1 MYELRALAALG
12 RLRVSAARWT
22 AARQSCDSEAAAV
35 AELAAPR
42 GRALEPELDAD
53 LGWIAAS
60 GARLIHCDSAEY
72 PARLRTIR
80 HAPAVLYLRGHAAVL
95 GTRQVAMVGS
105 RAPTAGGR
113 ATAREFAF
121 KLGRAGLTI
130 TSGLAVG
137 IDAASHQGALAA
149 PAPTIAVL
157 GGGLDTVYPPE
168 HAALAAAI
176 LAADGALVS
185 ELPPRSPPRR
195 AGFPQR
201 NRLISGLALGV
212 LVIEAVDASGTMHT
226 ARHARDQQRPLLAVP
241 GSIRNPQ
248 SSGCHSLI
256 RAGARLVRHPADVL
270 EELNIVY
277 QKQTLDLFQR
287 GAPRVPELDKGR
299 EILLHA
305 LGFDPISFDVL
316 VERTGFLPERV
327 ASLLLL
333 LELDGFV
340 ESHPGGRFG
349 RAQQAL

>member
-1 MYELRALAALG
+1 MSELRALAALG
-12 RLRVSAARWT
+12 RLQVSVARWSAAREH
-22 AARQSCDSEAAAV
+22 CDSEAAAV
-35 AELAAPR
+35 AELADPR
-42 GRALEPELDAD
+42 GPPLEPELDAD
-53 LGWIAAS
+53 LAWFEAS
-60 GARLIHCDSAEY
+60 GVRLIHCDSAEY
-72 PARLRTIR
+72 PARLRAIR
-80 HAPAVLYLRGHAAVL
+80 HAPAVLYLRGRAALL

-113 ATAREFAF
+113 ATAREFAA

-130 TSGLAVG
+130 TSGLAIG
-137 IDAASHQGALAA
+137 IDAASHEGALAA
-149 PAPTIAVL
+149 RAPTIAVL
-157 GGGLDTVYPPE
+157 GSGLDTVYPPE
-168 HAALAAAI
+168 HAGLAAAI
-176 LAADGALVS
+176 VAADGALVS

-195 AGFPQR
+195 SGFPQR

-226 ARHARDQQRPLLAVP
+226 ARHARAQQRPLLAVP

-270 EELNIVY
+270 EELNITVL
-277 QKQTLDLFQR
+277 KQELNLIQAD
-287 GAPRVPELDKGR
+287 APAVPELDKER

-340 ESHPGGRFG
+340 ESHPGGRYG
-349 RAQQAL
+349 RVQQAL